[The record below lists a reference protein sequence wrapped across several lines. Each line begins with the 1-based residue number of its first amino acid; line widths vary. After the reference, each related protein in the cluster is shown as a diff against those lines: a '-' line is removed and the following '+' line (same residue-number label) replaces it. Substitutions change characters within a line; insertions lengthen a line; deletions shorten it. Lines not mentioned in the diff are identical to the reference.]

1 MNRRDEARHEFVGIF
16 EPYCLPTEKA
26 SRQLKAGLA
35 QHPWLIPGPRTEQE
49 SRSFSLFLVE
59 SGVRREVSRLDRY
72 GNADRDLGP
81 YVMFWQVQRGEIT
94 LTRHGA
100 VQFGSKAPFRP

>member
-1 MNRRDEARHEFVGIF
+1 MKRRDEARYEFVSVF

-26 SRQLKAGLA
+26 SRQLRARLA
-35 QHPWLIPGPRTEQE
+35 QHPWLIPDPRTEQE

-59 SGVRREVSRLDRY
+59 SGVKREVRGIEY

-81 YVMFWQVQRGEIT
+81 YVMFWRIQRGEIT